1 MAQLRQWLSQKASTR
16 LFGLI
21 AIGLAG
27 IGLMMSCNEDNSSK
41 PTASNIPMFPEG
53 QSSDNSEE
61 MGFYSSN
68 GDGQFGAWAG
78 DLAEFQIGVPAG
90 EYLLTYSSTV
100 GTFYVAFRATNA
112 AILHIGL
119 LGNDRVASATIQKGK
134 ITNESVNKWGSNA
147 VTLFAWP
154 GSGVAWNVV
163 FQSDGSWPINLIV
176 GGQVASG
183 INKLSGPEG
192 APISPTT
199 TTTEPATTTTTQ
211 QHTTTT
217 KQSTTTTTTSTS
229 TTTTTTTTQVDFS
242 GSANAGEYFEWEVNV
257 KGKTNTKLTT
267 CGVGVELNV
276 GQASSIIYNMDVT
289 FASGAG
295 DSQTT
300 TISTDGSGSSGSV
313 MSEDYVTKTCPVTW
327 SATCNNETI
336 GGTSSNGLMTYWEVN
351 PETCLVTPMRDCEVT
366 VKNVGT
372 ANITILFSGGNRN
385 AEQVLIEP
393 NTWETN
399 DGENVA
405 GECPV
410 SWALVQ

>member
-68 GDGQFGAWAG
+68 GNGQLGAWAG

-192 APISPTT
+192 APSSPTT

-229 TTTTTTTTQVDFS
+229 TTTTTTTTTQVEFK
-242 GSANAGEYFEWEVNV
+242 GSANVGEYFDWSVNV
-257 KGKTNTKLTT
+257 EGKSLTKATGCVVYVENTAQQFSLGNDLLVTFTDGNNQTNTKTI
-267 CGVGVELNV
+267 EP
-276 GQASSIIYNMDVT
+276 S
-289 FASGAG
+289 SGA
-295 DSQTT
+295 
-300 TISTDGSGSSGSV
+300 V
-313 MSEDYVTKTCPVTW
+313 LSEDYVGTACPVTW
-327 SATCNNETI
+327 SATCADSLI
-336 GGTSSNGLMTYWEVN
+336 GGTSANNIATMWEV
-351 PETCLVTPMRDCEVT
+351 EASTCAVTQIMDCEVS
-366 VKNVGT
+366 VKNTGT
-372 ANITILFSGGNRN
+372 ANITIRFTGGEKNNTDVVLESGDFDSNY
-385 AEQVLIEP
+385 
-393 NTWETN
+393 
-399 DGENVA
+399 GEA
-405 GECPV
+405 SLGQCPA

>member
-16 LFGLI
+16 LFRLI

-41 PTASNIPMFPEG
+41 PTASNIPMFPAG
-53 QSSDNSEE
+53 QSSENSEE

-134 ITNESVNKWGSNA
+134 ITNESVNTWGSNA

-163 FQSDGSWPINLIV
+163 FQSDGSWPINLIT

-183 INKLSGPEG
+183 VNKLSGPEG
-192 APISPTT
+192 APSSPTT
-199 TTTEPATTTTTQ
+199 TTTEPANTTTTQ
-211 QHTTTT
+211 QNTTTT

-229 TTTTTTTTQVDFS
+229 TTTTTTTTTEVNFS
-242 GSANAGEYFEWEVNV
+242 GSANAGQYFDWSVNV
-257 KGKTNTKLTT
+257 QGNSLTKATG
-267 CGVGVELNV
+267 CGVYVENTAAAYSGYTL
-276 GQASSIIYNMDVT
+276 DVT
-289 FASGAG
+289 FTDGAGNSVPKTIPEDSGA
-295 DSQTT
+295 
-300 TISTDGSGSSGSV
+300 V
-313 MSEDYVTKTCPVTW
+313 LSEDYVGTTCPVTW
-327 SATCNNETI
+327 SATCGGSPI
-336 GGTSSNGLMTYWEVN
+336 GGTSANDIATMWEVDAS
-351 PETCLVTPMRDCEVT
+351 TCTVTQILDCEVASRILEPRILRSDLPEAAKT
-366 VKNVGT
+366 TQMSFCKLEILTPIMAKPVLANVPRRG
-372 ANITILFSGGNRN
+372 R
-385 AEQVLIEP
+385 
-393 NTWETN
+393 
-399 DGENVA
+399 
-405 GECPV
+405 
-410 SWALVQ
+410 

>member
-53 QSSDNSEE
+53 QSSENSEE

-134 ITNESVNKWGSNA
+134 ITNESVNTWGSNA

-163 FQSDGSWPINLIV
+163 FQSDGSWPINLIT

-183 INKLSGPEG
+183 VNKLSGPEG
-192 APISPTT
+192 APSSPTT
-199 TTTEPATTTTTQ
+199 TTTEPANTTTTQ
-211 QHTTTT
+211 QNTTTT

-229 TTTTTTTTQVDFS
+229 TTTTTTTTTEVNFS
-242 GSANAGEYFEWEVNV
+242 GSANAGQYFDWSVNV
-257 KGKTNTKLTT
+257 EGNSLTKATGCVVYVENTAPQFSVGNDLVVTFTDGNNQTNTATIEPSGGAKL
-267 CGVGVELNV
+267 
-276 GQASSIIYNMDVT
+276 
-289 FASGAG
+289 
-295 DSQTT
+295 
-300 TISTDGSGSSGSV
+300 
-313 MSEDYVTKTCPVTW
+313 SEDYVTKTCPVTW
-327 SATCNNETI
+327 SATCAGSLI
-336 GGTSSNGLMTYWEVN
+336 GGTSANDIVTMWEID
-351 PETCLVTPMRDCEVT
+351 PSTSPCTVTQISDCEVSVT
-366 VKNVGT
+366 NTGT
-372 ANITILFSGGNRN
+372 ADITIRFTGGSKNN
-385 AEQVLIEP
+385 TDVVLQAGDIDS
-393 NTWETN
+393 NY
-399 DGENVA
+399 GEA
-405 GECPV
+405 SLGQCPA
-410 SWALVQ
+410 SWALVP